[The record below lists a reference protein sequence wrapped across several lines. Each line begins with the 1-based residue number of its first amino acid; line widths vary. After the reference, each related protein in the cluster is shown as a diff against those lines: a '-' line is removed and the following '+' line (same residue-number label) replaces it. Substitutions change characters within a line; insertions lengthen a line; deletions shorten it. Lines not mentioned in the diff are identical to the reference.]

1 VIERY
6 TRPGMGRIWGEEAK
20 YTAWLRVELAV
31 CEAYARRG
39 RIPADALARIRQK
52 SRVDIRRILEIQ
64 DRVKHE
70 MIALL
75 TSLEEQL
82 GTDSRFVHIGLTAND
97 VWDTAL
103 AELLT
108 SLEEQLGT
116 DSRFVHIGLT
126 ANDVWDTALAVQLR
140 DAADLLIAGQER
152 LRAALGDLAR
162 RHKDTLIVGRTH
174 GVHAEPTT
182 FGLKVAVWY
191 VEAGRNLERLRRAR
205 DVVAVGKLS
214 GAVGNFAHVD
224 PDIEDEVCRE
234 LGLEPA
240 PVSTQVVQ
248 RDRHAE
254 FCTTLAI
261 AAASLEKIALE
272 VRGLQR
278 TEVLEA
284 QEPFAEG
291 QKGSS
296 SMPHKRNPE
305 LSERICGLSRVIRSN
320 AQAALENVALWHER
334 DISHSS
340 VERVILPDSTTLL
353 DYLLDLTAFILE
365 GLDVDPARMAENL
378 DRSYG
383 LVYSQRVLLKLTDA
397 GLARQVAYEIVQRN
411 AMRAW
416 RERRSFLELLAAE
429 PEVSGRLTADELKAC
444 FDPAWYL
451 RHVDAIFKRIGL
463 L

>member
-1 VIERY
+1 MIERY
-6 TRPGMGRIWGEEAK
+6 TRPAMGRIWGEEAK

-39 RIPADALARIRQK
+39 RIPADALARVRQK
-52 SRVDIRRILEIQ
+52 SRVDVRRILEIQ

-70 MIALL
+70 MIA
-75 TSLEEQL
+75 
-82 GTDSRFVHIGLTAND
+82 
-97 VWDTAL
+97 
-103 AELLT
+103 LLT

-152 LRAALGDLAR
+152 LRAALGGLAR

-340 VERVILPDSTTLL
+340 VERVILPDSTILL

-378 DRSYG
+378 DKSYG

>member
-1 VIERY
+1 
-6 TRPGMGRIWGEEAK
+6 MGRIWSEAAK
-20 YTAWLRVELAV
+20 YQAWLRVEVAA

-39 RIPADALARIRQK
+39 RIPAEVMTRIRAL
-52 SRVDIRRILEIQ
+52 RVDVDRILAIQ
-64 DRVKHE
+64 ERVKHE

-82 GTDSRFVHIGLTAND
+82 GDDSRFVHIGLTTSE
-97 VWDTAL
+97 VWDTA
-103 AELLT
+103 
-108 SLEEQLGT
+108 
-116 DSRFVHIGLT
+116 
-126 ANDVWDTALAVQLR
+126 TALQLR
-140 DAADLLIAGQER
+140 DAIDLLMQGQER
-152 LRAALGDLAR
+152 LRRALGALAVK
-162 RHKDTLIVGRTH
+162 HKDTLIVGRTH

-182 FGLKVAVWY
+182 FGLKVAGWY
-191 VEAGRNLERLRRAR
+191 VEAGRNLERLGRAR
-205 DVVAVGKLS
+205 EVVAVGKLS
-214 GAVGNFAHVD
+214 GAVGQFAHVE
-224 PDIEDEVCRE
+224 PEVEEEVCRD
-234 LGLEPA
+234 LGLGVE
-240 PVSTQVVQ
+240 PVSTQIVQ

-254 FCTTLAI
+254 LVSTLAI
-261 AAASLEKIALE
+261 VAASLEKIALE

-320 AQAALENVALWHER
+320 AQAALENVALWDER

-340 VERVILPDSTTLL
+340 VERVILPDSTILL

-378 DRSYG
+378 DKSYG

-397 GLARQVAYEIVQRN
+397 GLARQVAYEIVQPT

>member
-6 TRPGMGRIWGEEAK
+6 TRPAMGRIWGEEAK

-39 RIPADALARIRQK
+39 RIPADALARVRQK
-52 SRVDIRRILEIQ
+52 SRVDVRRILEIQ

-70 MIALL
+70 MIA
-75 TSLEEQL
+75 
-82 GTDSRFVHIGLTAND
+82 
-97 VWDTAL
+97 
-103 AELLT
+103 LLT

-152 LRAALGDLAR
+152 LRAALGGLAR

-224 PDIEDEVCRE
+224 PEIEDEVCRE
-234 LGLEPA
+234 LGLQPA

-340 VERVILPDSTTLL
+340 VERVILPDSTILL

-378 DRSYG
+378 DKSYG

>member
-1 VIERY
+1 
-6 TRPGMGRIWGEEAK
+6 MGRIWGEEAK

-39 RIPADALARIRQK
+39 RIPADALARVRQK
-52 SRVDIRRILEIQ
+52 SRVDVRRILEIQ

-70 MIALL
+70 MIA
-75 TSLEEQL
+75 
-82 GTDSRFVHIGLTAND
+82 
-97 VWDTAL
+97 
-103 AELLT
+103 LLT

-224 PDIEDEVCRE
+224 PEIEDEVCRE
-234 LGLEPA
+234 LGLQPA

-340 VERVILPDSTTLL
+340 VERVILPDSTILL

-378 DRSYG
+378 DKSYG

>member
-1 VIERY
+1 MIERY

-103 AELLT
+103 A
-108 SLEEQLGT
+108 
-116 DSRFVHIGLT
+116 
-126 ANDVWDTALAVQLR
+126 VQLR

-182 FGLKVAVWY
+182 FVLKVAVWY

-340 VERVILPDSTTLL
+340 VERVILPDSTILL

>member
-1 VIERY
+1 MIERY

-52 SRVDIRRILEIQ
+52 SRVDVRRILEIQ

-82 GTDSRFVHIGLTAND
+82 GTDSRFVHIGLT
-97 VWDTAL
+97 
-103 AELLT
+103 
-108 SLEEQLGT
+108 S
-116 DSRFVHIGLT
+116 
-126 ANDVWDTALAVQLR
+126 NDVWDTALAVQLR
-140 DAADLLIAGQER
+140 DAADLLITGQER

-340 VERVILPDSTTLL
+340 VERVILPDSTILL

-378 DRSYG
+378 DKSYG

-429 PEVSGRLTADELKAC
+429 PEVSGRLTADALKAC

>member
-1 VIERY
+1 MIERY
-6 TRPGMGRIWGEEAK
+6 TRPAMGRIWSEESK
-20 YTAWLRVELAV
+20 YAEWLRVELAV

-39 RIPADALARIRQK
+39 RIPGDAMARIRERSK
-52 SRVDIRRILEIQ
+52 VDVGRILTIQ
-64 DRVKHE
+64 RRVKHE
-70 MIALL
+70 MISLL

-82 GTDSRFVHIGLTAND
+82 GEDSRFVHIGLTTND

-103 AELLT
+103 AL
-108 SLEEQLGT
+108 
-116 DSRFVHIGLT
+116 
-126 ANDVWDTALAVQLR
+126 QLR
-140 DAADLLIAGQER
+140 AAADLLIAGQER
-152 LRAALGDLAR
+152 LRAALRTLAL
-162 RHKDTLIVGRTH
+162 RHKDTVIVGRTH

-191 VEAGRNLERLRRAR
+191 VEAGRNLDRLRRAR

-214 GAVGNFAHVD
+214 GAVGQFAHVE
-224 PDIEDEVCRE
+224 PELEEEVCRE
-234 LGLEPA
+234 LGLGVE
-240 PVSTQVVQ
+240 PVSTQIVQ

-254 FCTTLAI
+254 FVTALAVS
-261 AAASLEKIALE
+261 AASLEKIALE
-272 VRGLQR
+272 IRGLQR

-284 QEPFAEG
+284 QEPFGEG

-296 SMPHKRNPE
+296 AMPHKRNPE
-305 LSERICGLSRVIRSN
+305 LAERICGLARLVRGN

-340 VERVILPDSTTLL
+340 VERVILPDSTIVL
-353 DYLLDLTAFILE
+353 DYMLDLATFVLE
-365 GLDVDPARMAENL
+365 GLEVDPARMAENL

-383 LVYSQRVLLKLTDA
+383 LVYSQRVLLELTGK

-416 RERRSFLELLAAE
+416 RERRSFLELLGEDGAVMDHLS
-429 PEVSGRLTADELKAC
+429 PDDLKRC

-451 RHVDAIFKRIGL
+451 RNVDAIFRRAGL
-463 L
+463 A